1 MVKDVFEIQRKREL
15 RRETFKAAWHGDVE
29 TVRRNLESG
38 AISINERRFGPGTGN
53 EGAALIHS
61 AASCCHIG
69 HTATM
74 KLMLSY
80 PDLDIEAP
88 MIDLLEE
95 CDRRTAPYI
104 AYQVGRSD
112 LLELMNDELE
122 RRGHPR
128 FLKDYDFDGLHGR
141 GASESRHKAMRG
153 ALPGGPCYWPS

>member
-1 MVKDVFEIQRKREL
+1 MQRRRKL
-15 RRETFKAAWHGDVE
+15 RKETFHAAWIGDVE

-38 AISINERRFGPGTGN
+38 AISINERRFGPDAGD
-53 EGAALIHS
+53 EGGALIHS
-61 AASCCHIG
+61 AASCCQIG

-74 KLMLSY
+74 KFMLSY

-88 MIDLLEE
+88 IIDRIEE

-104 AYQVGRSD
+104 AYQVGRRD

-122 RRGHPR
+122 RRGRPR
-128 FLKDYDFDGLHGR
+128 FLDDYEFDGLHGR
-141 GASESRHKAMRG
+141 GASEARHKAMRG